1 MHVFSNKRLALAIAL
16 VVAVVV
22 ALAGFAG
29 GAASLSQR
37 SITVGFIYDNDAR
50 TPYSYDFFLAQR
62 ALQEAYP
69 DQVQVVMYD
78 NILDDELAD
87 PVEHLALDGCD
98 IIFTNTYGNVREF
111 ARCYPEIQFCQVSNS
126 PYPSDE
132 ALPNY
137 HTFKGEAYQARY
149 VSGVVAGLKLQDM
162 IDKGRIQP
170 DEAVV
175 GFVAAFPT
183 SEVISG
189 YSAFILGVR
198 SIVPQATMRVKYTDE
213 WSAYTLEKACAKELI
228 EEGCVIISQ
237 HTDTVGPA
245 IACEECYEHVA
256 FHVGYNI
263 DMTDVAPD
271 TSLTSV
277 RLDWA
282 PYVIGAVDAVMR
294 GKPIED
300 TVAGRV
306 HAGNDMS
313 AGFED
318 GWVEITK
325 LNEQLLPEGTQAQV
339 DKTIAAIKD
348 GSLQVFLGNY
358 TGVNPADPNDVI
370 DLRKGFVENES
381 SSIPSFRYI
390 LTDVVV
396 EEE

>member
-1 MHVFSNKRLALAIAL
+1 MPVFSNKRLALAIAL
-16 VVAVVV
+16 VIAAVI
-22 ALAGFAG
+22 ALAGLAG
-29 GAASLSQR
+29 GTASLSQR
-37 SITVGFIYDNDAR
+37 TVTVGFIYDNDVR

-62 ALQEAYP
+62 ALQEAYS
-69 DQVQVVMYD
+69 DKVDVVMYE
-78 NILDDELAD
+78 NILDDELAA
-87 PVEHLALDGCD
+87 PMEHLAQDGCD
-98 IIFTNTYGNVREF
+98 VIFTNNYGNVREF
-111 ARCYPEIQFCQVSNS
+111 ARRYPEIQFCQVSNS

-245 IACEECYEHVA
+245 IACEECYEHAA

-300 TVAGRV
+300 TIAGRV
-306 HAGNDMS
+306 HADNDMS